1 VLQHCAIRWVNAHGP
16 KGEVNCAINVANGVR
31 RNHFALN
38 DCENPYVERAAVLF
52 GPRLKWDLSTEWP
65 EVRVKEIVDLIN
77 SCATS
82 HRIKRAS

>member
-1 VLQHCAIRWVNAHGP
+1 VFQHCAIRWVNAYGS

-38 DCENPYVERAAVLF
+38 DCKDPDVKRATVLLR
-52 GPRLKWDLSTEWP
+52 PRLERNFNTERP
-65 EVRVKEIVDLIN
+65 DIRVKEIVDLIN